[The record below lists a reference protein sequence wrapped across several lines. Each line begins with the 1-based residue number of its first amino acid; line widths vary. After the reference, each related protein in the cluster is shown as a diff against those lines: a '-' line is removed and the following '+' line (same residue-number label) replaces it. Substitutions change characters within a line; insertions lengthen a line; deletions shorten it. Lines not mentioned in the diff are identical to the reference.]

1 MQRTRNRVLAVARE
15 LLPQVGPSGL
25 TYALLAERA
34 DVTRQTLYRHWPTR
48 AALLFDLVLE
58 GPDLGTYPQPGND
71 VRKVATAWLKSLRA
85 GVSVPAV
92 RTAALAVTTQA
103 DHDPDSARALVR
115 ISEDRYTGFNQL
127 LEPSGIQISEDE
139 FTLLYGPVLA
149 RLFLDRGQVTGSR
162 PSPQEPT
169 PHGERARVKCQ
180 ADASRSMLT
189 PWPGSYAAV
198 RGSRR
203 NRLRRLADRGLT
215 PIRRTVASRCPR
227 HGHQPG
233 AAPRGRGRGW
243 SSAGPGG
250 P

>member
-92 RTAALAVTTQA
+92 RTAALAVTAQA

-127 LEPSGIQISEDE
+127 LEPSGIQISDDE

-149 RLFLDRGQVTGSR
+149 RLFLDRGRVR
-162 PSPQEPT
+162 PPV
-169 PHGERARVKCQ
+169 HVQ
-180 ADASRSMLT
+180 A
-189 PWPGSYAAV
+189 
-198 RGSRR
+198 RR
-203 NRLRRLADRGLT
+203 NRDHT
-215 PIRRTVASRCPR
+215 
-227 HGHQPG
+227 
-233 AAPRGRGRGW
+233 GRGRG
-243 SSAGPGG
+243 
-250 P
+250 